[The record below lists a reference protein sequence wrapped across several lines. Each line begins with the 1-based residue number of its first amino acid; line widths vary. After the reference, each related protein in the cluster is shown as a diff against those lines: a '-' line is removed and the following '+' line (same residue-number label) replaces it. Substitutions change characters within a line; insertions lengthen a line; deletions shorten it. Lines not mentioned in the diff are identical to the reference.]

1 MEQGIEMTNLY
12 STKTTDNLD
21 SCNTN
26 DYFITEDLGDSLSFQ
41 PVDAFS
47 EDLLFDFDNTDNTEA
62 VTDGLITNNSN
73 NLDTSQGFYSDL
85 NQAAT
90 SDNFTGTKSNSQGS
104 GINSSSD
111 GEWGSPD
118 LWGTPDSDADYWR
131 RQRGNSTCTVVAQMS
146 IYESI
151 TGEYISEST
160 AAEYAEDRGWFS
172 PKTGTLPK
180 NTGKILNSFGIKTK
194 QYYDADVNTIIDAMN
209 RGDKVMASIDSNEIW
224 DPTYSRTTGKPYEQK
239 GTAGHTVWV
248 TGVEWNS
255 DDTANFYLND
265 SGTSS
270 GQEETID
277 YWDFMNAWDDYDN
290 LLTVVDA

>member
-1 MEQGIEMTNLY
+1 MTNLY

-26 DYFITEDLGDSLSFQ
+26 DYLITEDLGSSVSVE

-47 EDLLFDFDNTDNTEA
+47 EYFLFDFDNTDNTGTTEA
-62 VTDGLITNNSN
+62 LTDGLIANKS
-73 NLDTSQGFYSDL
+73 DTSQGFHSGL
-85 NQAAT
+85 STASA
-90 SDNFTGTKSNSQGS
+90 SDNFTGTKSNSQAS

-111 GEWGSPD
+111 GEWGTPD

-131 RQRGNSTCTVVAQMS
+131 HQRGDSTCTVVAQMS

-151 TGEYISEST
+151 TGEYITEST
-160 AAEYAEDRGWFS
+160 AAEYAEDRGWFD
-172 PKTGTLPK
+172 PKTGTSPK
-180 NTGKILNSFGIKTK
+180 NSGKILNSLGIKTK

-209 RGDKVMASIDSNEIW
+209 RGDKVMASIDANEIW
-224 DPTYSRTTGKPYEQK
+224 EPTYNRDTGKPYEQK

-265 SGTSS
+265 SGISA
-270 GQEETID
+270 GQESTVD
-277 YWDFMNAWDDYDN
+277 YYDFMNAWGDYDN